1 VVVFPGLEPG
11 ESKLIYTCPHD
22 RIDNKYKYLT
32 AYKLLCYP
40 VLYQEIYLETR
51 KIILVLYRIIIAS
64 PVLYQ

>member
-11 ESKLIYTCPHD
+11 ESKLIYTCFHD
-22 RIDNKYKYLT
+22 QIDSEYEYPT

-51 KIILVLYRIIIAS
+51 KIIFVLYRIIIAS
-64 PVLYQ
+64 LVLY